1 MPYISILEKV
11 LFDRPRRLLLFLD
24 VSGRN
29 LRAAA
34 AAPAFIVNVVGDGGD
49 REQRGARA
57 VLPRDRDVD
66 PEAAVGAGARPR

>member
-34 AAPAFIVNVVGDGGD
+34 AAPAFIVNVVGDGGK
-49 REQRGARA
+49 QRGARA